1 MSKKRRVEQEES
13 HRQSR
18 KEVLLARRK
27 AEQTRQIRLIVAGVA
42 AIFLVVLGV
51 AIVNEYFI
59 APGRAVAAVAEDEI
73 TLGDWQDRVK
83 YQRAQFII
91 NMEDQLE
98 QFGGEIGL
106 VQQFNAQQIE
116 LLLEG
121 EELGRLVLQQMMDE
135 KIVEREAAQRGI
147 TVSEAEVDEA
157 IAERFS
163 YYGGDVPTP
172 QPTPTETIMPT
183 PSLTPIPTDVITDV
197 LPTSTPFP
205 TPTTGPTVTP
215 LPTPTA
221 VSADAYQELLST
233 HLQRFREMGVREETF
248 RAVVRASLLREKLR
262 DALAE
267 EEELS
272 PDAVHVSYYVLSF
285 GTEEEAQAALE
296 RIEEEKFLPVW
307 NEIRSLPPDPEVE
320 RPATATEFLWRLRE
334 QVESTYTAEVAD
346 VLFDEVELNT
356 PTEVLEVPSAT
367 EEQPSRFY
375 IFMVSGREERPLPE
389 ATQQAQA
396 EQLVSSLIA
405 DQSTLLQAQMLP
417 LWRTRVP
424 RTPILD
430 PMFLVQ
436 PTPMPQPTQL
446 EPTLIAPPTE
456 TPDPNPDD

>member
-116 LLLEG
+116 LLLGG

-157 IAERFS
+157 I
-163 YYGGDVPTP
+163 T
-172 QPTPTETIMPT
+172 
-183 PSLTPIPTDVITDV
+183 
-197 LPTSTPFP
+197 
-205 TPTTGPTVTP
+205 
-215 LPTPTA
+215 
-221 VSADAYQELLST
+221 
-233 HLQRFREMGVREETF
+233 
-248 RAVVRASLLREKLR
+248 
-262 DALAE
+262 
-267 EEELS
+267 
-272 PDAVHVSYYVLSF
+272 
-285 GTEEEAQAALE
+285 
-296 RIEEEKFLPVW
+296 
-307 NEIRSLPPDPEVE
+307 
-320 RPATATEFLWRLRE
+320 
-334 QVESTYTAEVAD
+334 
-346 VLFDEVELNT
+346 
-356 PTEVLEVPSAT
+356 
-367 EEQPSRFY
+367 
-375 IFMVSGREERPLPE
+375 
-389 ATQQAQA
+389 
-396 EQLVSSLIA
+396 
-405 DQSTLLQAQMLP
+405 
-417 LWRTRVP
+417 
-424 RTPILD
+424 
-430 PMFLVQ
+430 
-436 PTPMPQPTQL
+436 
-446 EPTLIAPPTE
+446 
-456 TPDPNPDD
+456 